1 VSTAAL
7 FERLAPR
14 YDELWTDT
22 PVGRAQRNA
31 VWRVVD
37 ELFHAGDRVL
47 DIGCGTGEDA
57 AHLAARGVVVHAVDA
72 SPAMVA
78 QARARGGF
86 TVAQATIGEPR
97 PQGSGALSFSGS
109 PSALAADSPSSES
122 RLKAGCGH
130 DCPPYF
136 DGALSNFGVLNCI
149 EDLTTTARA
158 LGALIRPK
166 GYLAICT
173 IGRFCG
179 WEMLSPKR
187 AFRRLPGRAGDVY
200 YPRVRQLRTTFAPNF
215 DLLHWTGIGM
225 LVPPSY
231 IKLPARVV
239 RVLERMDRIAPLRF
253 CADHRL
259 LVFRRK

>member
-1 VSTAAL
+1 MSIAAL
-7 FERLAPR
+7 FDRLAPR

-31 VWRVVD
+31 VWHVVD

-57 AHLAARGVVVHAVDA
+57 AHLAARGIVVHAVDA

-78 QARARGGF
+78 RARARGGF
-86 TVAQATIGEPR
+86 TVGQASVPAETAALNEPR
-97 PQGSGALSFSGS
+97 PPGSGAFR
-109 PSALAADSPSSES
+109 A
-122 RLKAGCGH
+122 
-130 DCPPYF
+130 F
-136 DGALSNFGVLNCI
+136 DGALSNFGVLNCV
-149 EDLTTTARA
+149 EDLAA
-158 LGALIRPK
+158 VAGALAPLVRTD

-173 IGRFCG
+173 MGRFCA
-179 WEMLSPKR
+179 WEMLSPRR
-187 AFRRLPGRAGDVY
+187 AFRRFPGRAGDIY
-200 YPRVRQLRTTFAPNF
+200 YPTVRQLRAAFAPHF
-215 DLLHWTGIGM
+215 ELLHWTGIGK

-231 IKLPARVV
+231 VKLPARIV
-239 RVLERMDRIAPLRF
+239 RVLERIDRFAPLRF